1 MHFHCLGSV
10 CGLFVVVGVV
20 VAATAAAAAAVA
32 VIVDIDV
39 YDVPRVRKS
48 EMKKRRESTGK
59 NDDKLIVTHARKD
72 ASAFLKTPPHA

>member
-1 MHFHCLGSV
+1 M

-20 VAATAAAAAAVA
+20 VAAATAAAAAAAVA